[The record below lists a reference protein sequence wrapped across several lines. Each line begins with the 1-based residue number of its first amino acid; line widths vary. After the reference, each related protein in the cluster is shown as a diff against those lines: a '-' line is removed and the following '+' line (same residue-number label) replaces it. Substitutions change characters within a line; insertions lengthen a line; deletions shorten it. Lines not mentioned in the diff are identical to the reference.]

1 MNVIA
6 EQVQHN
12 RFGVGVVLSQTASMI
27 EVRFDNAFGIKKF
40 MYPSAFDSFLVLCCP
55 VLRESMEQ
63 ELTQIREQMEAERK
77 RKIEADKLHEEAVR
91 ALFAQHIAA
100 KKAPRSRS
108 AKTKKT

>member
-1 MNVIA
+1 
-6 EQVQHN
+6 
-12 RFGVGVVLSQTASMI
+12 
-27 EVRFDNAFGIKKF
+27 
-40 MYPSAFDSFLVLCCP
+40 
-55 VLRESMEQ
+55 MEQ